1 MARAG
6 GNLGV
11 WGILV
16 LLGLSGCT
24 VVRAADPDP
33 VRNLRVEAQDSSSIS
48 LTWDVPE
55 GSSPSQDLTYWA
67 VCINNGGQSETWNT
81 TDTRVTVD
89 GLRPASSYECSVW
102 VERDGVNSSKVN
114 LSHSTAPNPVTNLRV
129 EAQDNSSISLT
140 WDIPEGSSSSQDLTY
155 LAVCINNGG
164 QSETR
169 NKTDTRVTVDG
180 LRPASSYECSV
191 WVERDGVS
199 SSKVTVS
206 HSTAPNPVRNLRVEA
221 QDSSSISLTSDVPEG
236 SSPSQNIIY
245 WVQCTD
251 DGGQSETLNTTNTR
265 VTVDGL
271 HPASSYV
278 CSVWVERD
286 GVSSSKVNVSHST
299 APNPVRNLRVEA
311 QDNSSISLTW
321 DVPETNCSSSSQD
334 LTYWVQCTEDGGQ
347 NEPRNTA
354 DTRVTVDGLHPA
366 SSYECSVW
374 VERDGVSS
382 SKVTLNQSTAP
393 NPVRNLRVE
402 AQDNSSIS
410 LTWDVPENS
419 CSSPSQDLTY
429 SAQCTDDGG
438 QSKPQNTTDTRV
450 TMDGLRPASS
460 YECSVWVERDGIS
473 SSKVTVSHSTAPN
486 PVINL
491 FCVSQ
496 TNNSITWS
504 WEPPQDPDLQGYTY
518 RVQCTGER
526 DKNETRSITN
536 TSITFEELEA
546 GTVYNFSVWAQKNGI
561 SSSPETLS
569 NSTVPNTVMSL
580 RILNQTNSSITLSW
594 TAPVG
599 PRDPSYTYWISCFP
613 EDKTT
618 TRVEDTLQTTVTL
631 ETLEPGSLYNFTVWA
646 ERNLVSGYSSHL
658 LWATAPNEVTDLQN
672 KSHTNS
678 SVTLIWSAPED
689 RYSHNY
695 TYWVQWASEEEEP
708 QGKKDTPGSGANFKD
723 STNESR
729 YEVKSLRPGTLYN
742 FSVWAERSH
751 VSSSIQHLQAPTAPD
766 PVNSISC
773 VSTPGGYGVI
783 LTWSC
788 PSDGYETFEVE
799 VGRQWISRNGS
810 FCDKGV
816 SVSDLGPAQSYTA
829 TITTV
834 SNGLR
839 APSISVTCYTES
851 TGVIV
856 GAIIG
861 ILLLFILVGLLIFFL
876 KRRRKKS
883 QQKDV
888 PKDLVFSFPGDIL
901 AKDFADYVRENEK
914 DSNYGFA
921 KEYQQLALEGKGQ
934 SQMTA
939 SALENISKNRY
950 RNVLP
955 YDSSRVPLK
964 SLHEE
969 PGSDYINASFIPG
982 LWSPKEF
989 IATQGPLPHTV
1000 GDFWRLVWEQ
1010 QSHTLV
1016 MLTNCMESGRVK
1028 CEHYWPL
1035 DARPCTHGQLQVTV
1049 VNEDVKENW
1058 TVRDLQLFHVG
1069 EKQTLSVRQF
1079 HYLAWPDHGVP
1090 YSPEPLLDFQ
1100 KVFRQWVDQTMD
1112 GGPPIVHC
1120 SAGVGQTGT
1129 LIALDV
1135 LLRQLDCKGL
1145 VGPFSFVKKMRESRP
1160 LMVQTEAQY
1169 VFLHQC
1175 ILRYL
1180 QQSAPALILKETTYE
1195 NVSSFIYEN
1204 VAAIRAHESE
1214 ASATGC

>member
-1 MARAG
+1 MTD
-6 GNLGV
+6 
-11 WGILV
+11 
-16 LLGLSGCT
+16 S
-24 VVRAADPDP
+24 PDP
-33 VRNLRVEAQDSSSIS
+33 VRNLSVEAQDSSSIS
-48 LTWDVPE
+48 LTWVVPE
-55 GSSPSQDLTYWA
+55 TNCSSSSQNLNYSAQCTAD
-67 VCINNGGQSETWNT
+67 GGQSETWNT
-81 TDTRVTVD
+81 TDTSVTVG
-89 GLRPASSYECSVW
+89 GLC
-102 VERDGVNSSKVN
+102 
-114 LSHSTAPNPVTNLRV
+114 
-129 EAQDNSSISLT
+129 
-140 WDIPEGSSSSQDLTY
+140 
-155 LAVCINNGG
+155 
-164 QSETR
+164 
-169 NKTDTRVTVDG
+169 
-180 LRPASSYECSV
+180 
-191 WVERDGVS
+191 
-199 SSKVTVS
+199 
-206 HSTAPNPVRNLRVEA
+206 
-221 QDSSSISLTSDVPEG
+221 
-236 SSPSQNIIY
+236 
-245 WVQCTD
+245 
-251 DGGQSETLNTTNTR
+251 
-265 VTVDGL
+265 
-271 HPASSYV
+271 
-278 CSVWVERD
+278 
-286 GVSSSKVNVSHST
+286 
-299 APNPVRNLRVEA
+299 
-311 QDNSSISLTW
+311 
-321 DVPETNCSSSSQD
+321 
-334 LTYWVQCTEDGGQ
+334 
-347 NEPRNTA
+347 
-354 DTRVTVDGLHPA
+354 PA

-393 NPVRNLRVE
+393 DPVRNLSVE
-402 AQDNSSIS
+402 AQDSSSIS
-410 LTWDVPENS
+410 LTWVVPETN
-419 CSSPSQDLTY
+419 CSSSSQNLNY
-429 SAQCTDDGG
+429 SAQCTADGG
-438 QSKPQNTTDTRV
+438 QSETWNTTDTSV
-450 TMDGLRPASS
+450 TVGGLCPASS
-460 YECSVWVERDGIS
+460 YECSVWVERDGVS
-473 SSKVTVSHSTAPN
+473 SSKVTLN
-486 PVINL
+486 
-491 FCVSQ
+491 Q
-496 TNNSITWS
+496 
-504 WEPPQDPDLQGYTY
+504 
-518 RVQCTGER
+518 
-526 DKNETRSITN
+526 
-536 TSITFEELEA
+536 
-546 GTVYNFSVWAQKNGI
+546 
-561 SSSPETLS
+561 
-569 NSTVPNTVMSL
+569 STVPNTVMSL

-599 PRDPSYTYWISCFP
+599 PRDPSYTYWISCVP

-646 ERNLVSGYSSHL
+646 ERNQVSGYSSHL

-678 SVTLIWSAPED
+678 SVTLIWSAPKD
-689 RYSHNY
+689 RYSPNY

-708 QGKKDTPGSGANFKD
+708 QGKKDTPGSAANFKD

-773 VSTPGGYGVI
+773 VSTSGGYGVI

-788 PSDGYETFEVE
+788 PSEGYETFEVE

-810 FCDKGV
+810 FCNKGV
-816 SVSDLGPAQSYTA
+816 SVSDLGPAQSYMA

-851 TGVIV
+851 AGVIV

-876 KRRRKKS
+876 KRRRRKKS

-921 KEYQQLALEGKGQ
+921 KEYQQLALEGQGQ

-964 SLHEE
+964 PLHEE

-1100 KVFRQWVDQTMD
+1100 KVLRQWVDQTMD

-1120 SAGVGQTGT
+1120 SAGVGRTGT

-1135 LLRQLDCKGL
+1135 LLRQLECEGL

-1180 QQSAPALILKETTYE
+1180 QQSAPDLILKETTYE

-1204 VAAIRAHESE
+1204 AAAIRAHESE

>member
-1 MARAG
+1 
-6 GNLGV
+6 
-11 WGILV
+11 
-16 LLGLSGCT
+16 
-24 VVRAADPDP
+24 PDP

-55 GSSPSQDLTYWA
+55 
-67 VCINNGGQSETWNT
+67 
-81 TDTRVTVD
+81 
-89 GLRPASSYECSVW
+89 
-102 VERDGVNSSKVN
+102 NS
-114 LSHSTAPNPVTNLRV
+114 
-129 EAQDNSSISLT
+129 
-140 WDIPEGSSSSQDLTY
+140 
-155 LAVCINNGG
+155 
-164 QSETR
+164 
-169 NKTDTRVTVDG
+169 
-180 LRPASSYECSV
+180 
-191 WVERDGVS
+191 
-199 SSKVTVS
+199 
-206 HSTAPNPVRNLRVEA
+206 
-221 QDSSSISLTSDVPEG
+221 
-236 SSPSQNIIY
+236 
-245 WVQCTD
+245 
-251 DGGQSETLNTTNTR
+251 
-265 VTVDGL
+265 
-271 HPASSYV
+271 
-278 CSVWVERD
+278 
-286 GVSSSKVNVSHST
+286 
-299 APNPVRNLRVEA
+299 
-311 QDNSSISLTW
+311 
-321 DVPETNCSSSSQD
+321 CSSSSQD
-334 LTYWVQCTEDGGQ
+334 LTYWAQCTEDGGQ
-347 NEPRNTA
+347 SETRNTA
-354 DTRVTVDGLHPA
+354 DTRVTIDGLRPA

-382 SKVTLNQSTAP
+382 SKVTLNQSTVPNPVRNLRVEAQDSSSISLTWDVPENSCSSSSRDLTYWAQCTADGGHNETWNTTDTRVTVDGLCSASSYECSVWVERDGVISSKVTLSHSTAP
-393 NPVRNLRVE
+393 NPVRNLRLE

-419 CSSPSQDLTY
+419 CSSSSQDLTY
-429 SAQCTDDGG
+429 WVQCTEDGG
-438 QSKPQNTTDTRV
+438 QNETWNTTDTRV
-450 TMDGLRPASS
+450 TVDGLCPASS
-460 YECSVWVERDGIS
+460 YVCSVWVERDGVS
-473 SSKVTVSHSTAPN
+473 SSKVTLSHSTAPN

-518 RVQCTGER
+518 SVRCTGER

-546 GTVYNFSVWAQKNGI
+546 GTLYNFSVWAQKNGI
-561 SSSPETLS
+561 SSSLETLS
-569 NSTVPNTVMSL
+569 
-580 RILNQTNSSITLSW
+580 SS
-594 TAPVG
+594 
-599 PRDPSYTYWISCFP
+599 
-613 EDKTT
+613 
-618 TRVEDTLQTTVTL
+618 
-631 ETLEPGSLYNFTVWA
+631 
-646 ERNLVSGYSSHL
+646 
-658 LWATAPNEVTDLQN
+658 TAPNEVTDLQN

-773 VSTPGGYGVI
+773 VSTSGGYGVI

-788 PSDGYETFEVE
+788 PSEGYETFEVE

-810 FCDKGV
+810 FCNKGV
-816 SVSDLGPAQSYTA
+816 SVSDLGPAQSYMA

-851 TGVIV
+851 AGTWP
-856 GAIIG
+856 
-861 ILLLFILVGLLIFFL
+861 LVMLGNHP
-876 KRRRKKS
+876 RGTVEV
-883 QQKDV
+883 DAV
-888 PKDLVFSFPGDIL
+888 FPGDIL

-964 SLHEE
+964 PLHEE

-1016 MLTNCMESGRVK
+1016 MLTNCMESGRV
-1028 CEHYWPL
+1028 
-1035 DARPCTHGQLQVTV
+1035 R
-1049 VNEDVKENW
+1049 
-1058 TVRDLQLFHVG
+1058 RDFCP
-1069 EKQTLSVRQF
+1069 
-1079 HYLAWPDHGVP
+1079 A
-1090 YSPEPLLDFQ
+1090 LL
-1100 KVFRQWVDQTMD
+1100 
-1112 GGPPIVHC
+1112 

-1135 LLRQLDCKGL
+1135 LLRQLDWEGL

-1180 QQSAPALILKETTYE
+1180 QQSAPVLILKATTYE
-1195 NVSSFIYEN
+1195 NVSSYIYEN
-1204 VAAIRAHESE
+1204 AAAIRAHESE

>member
-11 WGILV
+11 WGTLV

-24 VVRAADPDP
+24 VVRAAD
-33 VRNLRVEAQDSSSIS
+33 
-48 LTWDVPE
+48 
-55 GSSPSQDLTYWA
+55 
-67 VCINNGGQSETWNT
+67 
-81 TDTRVTVD
+81 TRVTID
-89 GLRPASSYECSVW
+89 GLC
-102 VERDGVNSSKVN
+102 
-114 LSHSTAPNPVTNLRV
+114 
-129 EAQDNSSISLT
+129 
-140 WDIPEGSSSSQDLTY
+140 
-155 LAVCINNGG
+155 
-164 QSETR
+164 
-169 NKTDTRVTVDG
+169 
-180 LRPASSYECSV
+180 PASSYECSV

-199 SSKVTVS
+199 SSKV
-206 HSTAPNPVRNLRVEA
+206 NL
-221 QDSSSISLTSDVPEG
+221 
-236 SSPSQNIIY
+236 
-245 WVQCTD
+245 
-251 DGGQSETLNTTNTR
+251 
-265 VTVDGL
+265 
-271 HPASSYV
+271 
-278 CSVWVERD
+278 
-286 GVSSSKVNVSHST
+286 SHST

-321 DVPETNCSSSSQD
+321 DVPENSCSSSSQD
-334 LTYWVQCTEDGGQ
+334 LTYWAQCTADGGQ
-347 NEPRNTA
+347 NKTKNTT
-354 DTRVTVDGLHPA
+354 DTSVTVDGLCPA

-402 AQDNSSIS
+402 TQDNSSIS
-410 LTWDVPENS
+410 LTWDVPEG
-419 CSSPSQDLTY
+419 SSPSQDLTY
-429 SAQCTDDGG
+429 WAQCTEDGG
-438 QSKPQNTTDTRV
+438 QNKPWNTTDTRV
-450 TMDGLRPASS
+450 TVPELRPASS
-460 YECSVWVERDGIS
+460 YECSVWVERDGVS
-473 SSKVTVSHSTAPN
+473 SSKVTLNQSTAPN
-486 PVINL
+486 PVRNL
-491 FCVSQ
+491 RVE
-496 TNNSITWS
+496 T
-504 WEPPQDPDLQGYTY
+504 QD
-518 RVQCTGER
+518 
-526 DKNETRSITN
+526 
-536 TSITFEELEA
+536 
-546 GTVYNFSVWAQKNGI
+546 
-561 SSSPETLS
+561 
-569 NSTVPNTVMSL
+569 
-580 RILNQTNSSITLSW
+580 NSSISLTWDVPEGSS
-594 TAPVG
+594 
-599 PRDPSYTYWISCFP
+599 PSQDLTYWAQCT
-613 EDKTT
+613 EDGGQNKPWNTT
-618 TRVEDTLQTTVTL
+618 DTRVTVPELRPASSYECSVWVERDGVSSSKVTL
-631 ETLEPGSLYNFTVWA
+631 NQS
-646 ERNLVSGYSSHL
+646 
-658 LWATAPNEVTDLQN
+658 TAPNPVRNLRVETQDNSSISLTWDVPEGSSPSQDLTYWAQCTEDGGQN
-672 KSHTNS
+672 KPWNTTDTR
-678 SVTLIWSAPED
+678 VTVPE
-689 RYSHNY
+689 
-695 TYWVQWASEEEEP
+695 
-708 QGKKDTPGSGANFKD
+708 
-723 STNESR
+723 
-729 YEVKSLRPGTLYN
+729 LRPASSYEC
-742 FSVWAERSH
+742 SVWVERDG
-751 VSSSIQHLQAPTAPD
+751 VSSSKVTLNQSTAPNPVRNLRVETQDNSSISLTWDVPEGSSPSQDLTYWAQCTEDGGQNKPWNTTDTRVTVPELRPASSYECSVWVERDGVSSSKVTLNQSTAPD

-773 VSTPGGYGVI
+773 VSTSGGYGVI

-788 PSDGYETFEVE
+788 PSEGYETFEVE

-810 FCDKGV
+810 FCNKGV
-816 SVSDLGPAQSYTA
+816 SVSDLGPAQSYMA

-851 TGVIV
+851 AGVIV

-876 KRRRKKS
+876 KRRRRKKS

-921 KEYQQLALEGKGQ
+921 KEYQQLALEGQGQ

-964 SLHEE
+964 PLHEE

-1035 DARPCTHGQLQVTV
+1035 DARPCMHGQLQVTV

-1090 YSPEPLLDFQ
+1090 YSPEPLLAFQ
-1100 KVFRQWVDQTMD
+1100 KVLRQWVDQTMD

-1120 SAGVGQTGT
+1120 SAGVGRTGT

-1135 LLRQLDCKGL
+1135 LLRQLECEGL

-1180 QQSAPALILKETTYE
+1180 QQSAPDLILKETTYE

-1204 VAAIRAHESE
+1204 AAAIRAHESE